1 MLCPQFNSRW
11 GMRKR
16 EGAGAGGVAV
26 GGAVGPSIDGDGG
39 QAINQNA

>member
-1 MLCPQFNSRW
+1 M
-11 GMRKR
+11 GDAEEG
-16 EGAGAGGVAV
+16 EGAEAGEVAV